1 MITRMTQMALTAA
14 QISSCYGYFKP
25 HVVSKFHYT
34 TRAITTTSTTIT
46 RAITTTSTTITTTVT
61 ILELI
66 IVIRRVQVAD
76 VLFNSL
82 TF

>member
-1 MITRMTQMALTAA
+1 MYGGVCGATTTTIFSTHLAPVSPGSYPSIT
-14 QISSCYGYFKP
+14 II
-25 HVVSKFHYT
+25 

-46 RAITTTSTTITTTVT
+46 RAITTPSTTITTTVT

-66 IVIRRVQVAD
+66 IVIRRVQVTD
-76 VLFNSL
+76 VEFKSL